1 MTDIEARLQMVE
13 AKLQALETRVNESKM
28 YLRLEPDNED
38 SEYVSLVDTIV
49 DHEARLNT
57 LE

>member
-13 AKLQALETRVNESKM
+13 AKLQALETRVNASKM
-28 YLRLEPDNED
+28 YIRLDPDNGD
-38 SEYVSLVDTIV
+38 AEYVPLVDTII

>member
-13 AKLQALETRVNESKM
+13 AKLHALETRVNESKM

-38 SEYVSLVDTIV
+38 AEYVSLVDTIV

>member
-13 AKLQALETRVNESKM
+13 AKLHALETRVNESNM

-38 SEYVSLVDTIV
+38 AEYVSLVDTIV

>member
-38 SEYVSLVDTIV
+38 AEYVSLVDTIV